1 MNNRNARDV
10 SLDVLIRVERRQS
23 YSNIEL
29 NNVLR
34 RSELSPVDR
43 SLVTELVYGTLQRR
57 NTLDWVL
64 SPFVSKG
71 LNKLEVWVR
80 ELLRMSVYQFKY
92 LHKVPDRAAVHE
104 AVEIAKRRGHRGV
117 ASFVNAVLRN
127 VLRQPKRLQTVDET
141 DPVRKLALEHSHPEW
156 IVKRWL
162 KVWDTE
168 TVAAIC
174 EANNGSPAHTIRV
187 NTLKTSR
194 DELKRQ
200 LEREQPKVKVRC
212 SNVTAQGL
220 IVDGFGNIADSS
232 WYRDG
237 LCSIQDESS
246 MLVGEVLQPTPGST
260 LVDLCAAP
268 GGKATHLAELM
279 DDCGSLESYDIHT
292 HKVKLIAEQAK
303 RLGIHIVTAKQADA
317 RELPRLVRKQYDFVL
332 LDAPCS
338 GFGVIRRKPEI
349 KWHKSAADIG
359 TLVELQREL
368 LDAAAQLVKPGGV
381 FVYSTC
387 TLEPRENE
395 QQITWF
401 LDRYPEFKPDQ
412 TLADVLPEHVTQKA
426 RLGTGMLRIFPQH
439 FNSDG
444 FFIARLKREK

>member
-10 SLDVLIRVERRQS
+10 SLEVLIRVEREKS

-34 RSELSPVDR
+34 RAALSPVDR
-43 SLVTELVYGTLQRR
+43 HLATELVYGTLQRR
-57 NTLDWVL
+57 NTLDWIL
-64 SPFVSKG
+64 TPFVSKG
-71 LNKLEVWVR
+71 LNKLDVWVR
-80 ELLRMSVYQFKY
+80 ELMRMSVYQLKY
-92 LHKVPDRAAVHE
+92 LHKVPNRAVVHE

-117 ASFVNAVLRN
+117 SSFVNAVLRN
-127 VLRQPKRLQTVDET
+127 VLRTPERLQTVDEA
-141 DPVRKLALEHSHPEW
+141 DPVKRLALEHSHPEW
-156 IVKRWL
+156 LVKRWL
-162 KVWDTE
+162 KVWDIR

-174 EANNGSPAHTIRV
+174 EANNEPPAHTIRV

-194 DELKRQ
+194 DELKEQ
-200 LEREQPKVKVRC
+200 LESDRPNVKVRF
-212 SNVTAQGL
+212 SNVTAQGM
-220 IVDGFGNIADSS
+220 IVEGFGNIANSS

-246 MLVGEVLQPTPGST
+246 MLVGEVLNPSPGST
-260 LVDLCAAP
+260 VVDMCAAP
-268 GGKATHLAELM
+268 GGKAAHLAELM
-279 DDCGSLESYDIHT
+279 GDSGSVESYDIHA
-292 HKVKLIAEQAK
+292 HKVKLIAKQAK
-303 RLGIHIVTAKQADA
+303 RLGIHNLTARQADA
-317 RELPRLVRKQYDFVL
+317 RQLPRHVSTRYDYVL

-349 KWHKSAADIG
+349 KWRKSLKDIG
-359 TLVELQREL
+359 GLVELQRQL

-387 TLEPRENE
+387 TLEQQENE
-395 QQITWF
+395 RQIAWF
-401 LDRYPEFKPDQ
+401 LDRYPAFKPDKM
-412 TLADVLPEHVTQKA
+412 LADPLPERVIQNA